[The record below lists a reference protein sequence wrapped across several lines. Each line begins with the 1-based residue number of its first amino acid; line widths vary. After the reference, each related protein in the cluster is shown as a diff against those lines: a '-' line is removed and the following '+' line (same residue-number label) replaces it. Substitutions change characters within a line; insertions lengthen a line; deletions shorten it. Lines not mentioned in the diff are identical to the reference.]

1 MPETRKCP
9 YCAEEIRAE
18 AVRCPHCRSRVA
30 TTDHDRWYRNHPE
43 RRVAGVAAAVAHA
56 LALPIMGV
64 RLGFVV
70 LTFVHLLGPIVYG
83 ALWLLVPFAPGD
95 PSPLERALAAGQ
107 DWFAG
112 LRVHCRAAPPTGRR
126 PAQRETRWPR
136 HGCRPGKPARM
147 IEVRPAADG
156 DRRGPHRGGR
166 NGRRAGARGALPAIR
181 AWAPSVHLPAHRRA
195 RCG

>member
-1 MPETRKCP
+1 
-9 YCAEEIRAE
+9 
-18 AVRCPHCRSRVA
+18 
-30 TTDHDRWYRNHPE
+30 
-43 RRVAGVAAAVAHA
+43 VAAAVAHA

-112 LRVHCRAAPPTGRR
+112 LRVHCRAAPPPPDAPRSAKPNGLGTG
-126 PAQRETRWPR
+126 AV
-136 HGCRPGKPARM
+136 PGSPL
-147 IEVRPAADG
+147 V
-156 DRRGPHRGGR
+156 
-166 NGRRAGARGALPAIR
+166 
-181 AWAPSVHLPAHRRA
+181 
-195 RCG
+195 